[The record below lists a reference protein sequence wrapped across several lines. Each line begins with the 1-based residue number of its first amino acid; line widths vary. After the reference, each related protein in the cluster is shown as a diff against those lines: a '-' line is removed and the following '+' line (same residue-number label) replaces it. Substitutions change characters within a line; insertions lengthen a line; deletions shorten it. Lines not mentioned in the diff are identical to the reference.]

1 MGGHPILFG
10 NGLHQLFLRLFHRVC
25 VRQPQPV
32 ADPEHMGIHRD
43 GGHAEG
49 IGQHHVSGLAA
60 HAGQGLQRVH
70 IPGHLPAVLLADH
83 PAAFHD
89 IRRLAFEAAA
99 FDHRIN
105 VLHAGRGHAFH
116 IGIALKQRRS
126 DLVHLL
132 VGTLGGEH
140 HRHQRFIGIAE
151 VQLRPRVRIGLF
163 QLGQNGL
170 FGDPHGG
177 HAPSL
182 QKSNFFLEPCYCTG

>member
-1 MGGHPILFG
+1 MGSHPILFG
-10 NGLHQLFLRLFHRVC
+10 NGLHQLLLRLFHRVC

-32 ADPEHMGIHRD
+32 ADPEHMGVHRD
-43 GGHAEG
+43 GGYAERV
-49 IGQHHVSGLAA
+49 GQHHVGGFPP
-60 HAGQGLQRVH
+60 HTGKGLQRVH
-70 IPGHLPAVLLADH
+70 IPRYLSAVLLADQ

-89 IRRLAFEAAA
+89 IGRLALKAAA

-105 VLHAGRGHAFH
+105 VLHAGGGHAFH
-116 IGIALKQRRS
+116 IGIAFEQRRR

-132 VGTLGGEH
+132 VGALGGEH

-182 QKSNFFLEPCYCTG
+182 